1 MRGRQGTARLLVTA
15 LAATVAAGA
24 VFFWGSG
31 EAVHAQL
38 DPATRALLYL
48 QTQQSN
54 ADGSLN
60 KGDFFSSELY
70 AIGAAAAGY
79 DPNVVRNGAGPSV
92 IDFLNSH
99 AASACPAAA
108 DPQPSA
114 GRCGALIQAVVAAG
128 KSPHAFA
135 TLDLVSRLNAYFN
148 SANGGY
154 GDHQAFTQALAL
166 QGLVAAGASVSPV
179 AVTFVENAQDTDG
192 GWNFTA
198 VKNDPNNGSDTNSTA
213 MLLMALDAAGD
224 HTRDAPALQW
234 LHAQQNAD
242 GGFSFQATTPAS
254 PSDPDSTALVVQAII
269 GAGQDPAG
277 CAWSKSGHTPYSEL
291 IATQDASG
299 GYAFPGNPS
308 PDAFTTAQ
316 VPPALDGVPLPVPFD
331 DRVFYQP
338 GTLLPAAATTPTPAP
353 SPTATP
359 CPSPTAGVESQS
371 TPGAP
376 PTGASNGPPGIFGYG
391 LLLIA
396 TLSVGGGA
404 ALRRRRKRVSA

>member
-31 EAVHAQL
+31 EAAHAQL

-92 IDFLNSH
+92 IDFLNGH
-99 AASACPAAA
+99 AVAACPAAA
-108 DPQPSA
+108 GAAPSA

-128 KSPHAFA
+128 KNPRTFA
-135 TLDLVSRLNAYFN
+135 GLDLVSRLNEYFN
-148 SANGGY
+148 AATGGY

-179 AVTFVENAQDTDG
+179 AATFVKNAEDTDG
-192 GWNFTA
+192 GWNFIA
-198 VKNDPNNGSDTNSTA
+198 VRDDPNNGSDTNSTA

-224 HTRDAPALQW
+224 HIRDAPALQW

-277 CAWSKSGHTPYSEL
+277 TAWSKAGHTPRGEL
-291 IATQDASG
+291 LAAQDVSG
-299 GYAFPGNPS
+299 GYAFPGNPA

-331 DRVFYQP
+331 ERVFYQP
-338 GTLLPAAATTPTPAP
+338 GTPLPMQPSPPTPTPSPAP
-353 SPTATP
+353 SPSA
-359 CPSPTAGVESQS
+359 SPKAGIEGASA
-371 TPGAP
+371 PGAP
-376 PTGASNGPPGIFGYG
+376 FTGASHPLLSVLGYS
-391 LLLIA
+391 LLITTA
-396 TLSVGGGA
+396 LCAIGA
-404 ALRRRRKRVSA
+404 AAAMRRRSDRP